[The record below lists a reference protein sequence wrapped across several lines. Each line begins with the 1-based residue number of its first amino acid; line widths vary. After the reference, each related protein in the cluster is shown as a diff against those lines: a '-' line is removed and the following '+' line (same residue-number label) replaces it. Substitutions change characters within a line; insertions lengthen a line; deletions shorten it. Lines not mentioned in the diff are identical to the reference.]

1 MAPSYRERLRVE
13 GLALAACGAVASV
26 ALIALVPE
34 SRRRPASTLL
44 QLGAVVL
51 LLETL
56 GKRAVRGWMD
66 RAEELPAG
74 QEGSGEPTPLW
85 MLPPIVAGLAAVF
98 VVLPE
103 TGLPLSGAAGWDAG
117 LRVTAGSA
125 MVGLAQALLFE
136 HLVATGEQSDGRRYV
151 RIKGSRLL
159 GGTKLGFT
167 RA

>member
-44 QLGAVVL
+44 QLAAVVL

-66 RAEELPAG
+66 RADELPAG
-74 QEGSGEPTPLW
+74 EEGSGEPTPLW

-98 VVLPE
+98 VALPE
-103 TGLPLSGAAGWDAG
+103 TGLPLSDAAGWDAG

-125 MVGLAQALLFE
+125 IVGLAQALLFE
-136 HLVATGEQSDGRRYV
+136 HLVAAGEQSDGRRYV

>member
-1 MAPSYRERLRVE
+1 VLQ
-13 GLALAACGAVASV
+13 LAA
-26 ALIALVPE
+26 
-34 SRRRPASTLL
+34 
-44 QLGAVVL
+44 L
-51 LLETL
+51 LLLL
-56 GKRAVRGWMD
+56 GTFGSRMVRRWMHD
-66 RAEELPAG
+66 AEELAPG
-74 QEGSGEPTPLW
+74 GEGSGEPTPLW

-98 VVLPE
+98 VLLPE
-103 TGLPLSGAAGWDAG
+103 TGLPASGAAGWDAG

-136 HLVATGEQSDGRRYV
+136 HLVAAGEQSDGRRYV